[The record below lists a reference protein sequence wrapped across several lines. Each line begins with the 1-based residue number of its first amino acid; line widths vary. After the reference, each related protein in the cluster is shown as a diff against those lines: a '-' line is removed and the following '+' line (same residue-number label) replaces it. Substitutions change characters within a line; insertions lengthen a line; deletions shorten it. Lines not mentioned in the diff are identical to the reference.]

1 MTCVD
6 LARCIGAVKSRAG
19 LVVGLLLLGFL
30 LLGAVGPVG
39 ATGPEGGIA
48 VEEGVVL
55 GDPLEGFEVAG
66 EHEIDVFRG
75 KALGA
80 DAKIVTAQDLEG
92 VVSGNVIE
100 GTLTTGEVSIA
111 PEAFSHFDGISSV
124 IVNSGNNVSIQSSM
138 VVNVTVEE

>member
-1 MTCVD
+1 MTFADCVGRMTSVRSEPRS
-6 LARCIGAVKSRAG
+6 L
-19 LVVGLLLLGFL
+19 VGLLLAAFL
-30 LLGAVGPVG
+30 SIGSVGSVG
-39 ATGPEGGIA
+39 ATGPDGSGESVRG
-48 VEEGVVL
+48 ESCE
-55 GDPLEGFEVAG
+55 DPLVGISVAG
-66 EHEIDVFRG
+66 DHEIDLFRG
-75 KALGA
+75 KALGTE
-80 DAKIVTAQDLEG
+80 AKIVTAQDLEG